1 MKPAEAKTK
10 PSPSPFPPVAAA
22 ATLDRTVDALILTI
36 LAATATYFVMGTAKY
51 MFFAILVI
59 GTAKVVNSKKNEFEL
74 KMVNYV
80 PPSAGVIDVEFEEV
94 VEEVKEEVLE
104 EVSEEEAFASLSEKE
119 QYASLLHMWAEED
132 AARVKKKKWTY
143 SKPNK
148 GTETDIESLDR
159 ELHRWEVKK
168 PYVLNSLNSI
178 QAELD
183 VHASDM
189 NAAAKRVQEV
199 KERAVLLNSEIER
212 RMALEHNS

>member
-104 EVSEEEAFASLSEKE
+104 EVSEEDEQGSSSSSSSSLGAREEEEEERGEAAKRATGIEAFLRSGIFSCSSSCSSRSSSLSEAGGVCLS
-119 QYASLLHMWAEED
+119 YGWRGGGASLLGLGC
-132 AARVKKKKWTY
+132 R
-143 SKPNK
+143 
-148 GTETDIESLDR
+148 
-159 ELHRWEVKK
+159 
-168 PYVLNSLNSI
+168 
-178 QAELD
+178 
-183 VHASDM
+183 
-189 NAAAKRVQEV
+189 
-199 KERAVLLNSEIER
+199 
-212 RMALEHNS
+212 